1 MSFSSELLDC
11 RRSVFF
17 GAEVERLLDEVDA
30 GLFDD
35 ESQGALAVVVV
46 CLYLRRLNISCGEAA
61 RPALA
66 GYGKRAVRSSPY
78 FVSAFL
84 LSSKAFF
91 VPSKMNFLSVGTDFS
106 SRVLR
111 SPSSV
116 PQITF
121 ETFSVLRI
129 S

>member
-1 MSFSSELLDC
+1 MSSFASISAD
-11 RRSVFF
+11 STS
-17 GAEVERLLDEVDA
+17 A
-30 GLFDD
+30 
-35 ESQGALAVVVV
+35 AV
-46 CLYLRRLNISCGEAA
+46 RRLDQLS
-61 RPALA
+61 PDT
-66 GYGKRAVRSSPY
+66 GKRAVRSSPY

-121 ETFSVLRI
+121 ETFSVLWNFLTAGFLTLTAFMTLL
-129 S
+129 